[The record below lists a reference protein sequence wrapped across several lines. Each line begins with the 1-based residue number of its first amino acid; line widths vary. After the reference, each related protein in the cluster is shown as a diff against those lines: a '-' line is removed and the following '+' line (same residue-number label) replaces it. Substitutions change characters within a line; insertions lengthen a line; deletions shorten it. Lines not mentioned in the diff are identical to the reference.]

1 MELVWL
7 QAGRPF
13 LLFDFFGG
21 EGVLAGRPT
30 DFNGATLD
38 ASLETF
44 LTKKRKNKGRGGV
57 LAGRPTDFKGLKGP
71 LWNGIG
77 CKLGDHFYLLTNLEG
92 VGGSR

>member
-30 DFNGATLD
+30 DFNGARLD

-44 LTKKRKNKGRGGV
+44 LTNLEGGEGV
-57 LAGRPTDFKGLKGP
+57 LA
-71 LWNGIG
+71 
-77 CKLGDHFYLLTNLEG
+77 
-92 VGGSR
+92 

>member
-1 MELVWL
+1 MERVWF

-30 DFNGATLD
+30 DLNETGLD

-44 LTKKRKNKGRGGV
+44 LTKKRKNKGRGGGGGV
-57 LAGRPTDFKGLKGP
+57 SRQ
-71 LWNGIG
+71 
-77 CKLGDHFYLLTNLEG
+77 TN
-92 VGGSR
+92 

>member
-30 DFNGATLD
+30 DFNGARLD

-44 LTKKRKNKGRGGV
+44 LT
-57 LAGRPTDFKGLKGP
+57 
-71 LWNGIG
+71 
-77 CKLGDHFYLLTNLEG
+77 NLEG
-92 VGGSR
+92 GGVSRKGKERHH

>member
-30 DFNGATLD
+30 DFNGARLD

-44 LTKKRKNKGRGGV
+44 LTKNGKIRGGGESCNNWS
-57 LAGRPTDFKGLKGP
+57 L
-71 LWNGIG
+71 N
-77 CKLGDHFYLLTNLEG
+77 
-92 VGGSR
+92 S

>member
-1 MELVWL
+1 MERVWF

-30 DFNGATLD
+30 DFNGTGLD

-44 LTKKRKNKGRGGV
+44 L
-57 LAGRPTDFKGLKGP
+57 
-71 LWNGIG
+71 I
-77 CKLGDHFYLLTNLEG
+77 NLEG
-92 VGGSR
+92 GC